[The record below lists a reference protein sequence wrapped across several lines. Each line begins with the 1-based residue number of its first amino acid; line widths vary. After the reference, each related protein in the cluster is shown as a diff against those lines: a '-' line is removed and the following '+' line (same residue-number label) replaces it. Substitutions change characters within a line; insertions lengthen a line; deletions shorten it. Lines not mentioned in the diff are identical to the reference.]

1 MRPKMNARKA
11 FCRGFLHIDGVLLR
25 KEREARTSPF
35 PGRTHPIGSV
45 SIVTLTRACWKRW
58 RFCVVAAHEH
68 ERQLQAPPFPPEIMA
83 HAVWLYVRFN
93 LSLREIE
100 EMLLKRGIDV
110 SYETIRRWVAKFA
123 PQIARNLRR
132 RQAPPGDVW
141 HLDKVVVTI
150 SDSGSGAR
158 LIKRG
163 SFWRKFCNLSAT
175 SVPRTAI
182 CRFENESGACKG
194 FALRAGCNGL

>member
-68 ERQLQAPPFPPEIMA
+68 DRQLQAPPFATRETIA

-93 LSLREIE
+93 LSLREFE
-100 EMLLKRGIDV
+100 EMLINVALMFPTKRSGVGWRNSPRRSPETCAGGRRLRGTFGI
-110 SYETIRRWVAKFA
+110 STKLW
-123 PQIARNLRR
+123 
-132 RQAPPGDVW
+132 
-141 HLDKVVVTI
+141 
-150 SDSGSGAR
+150 
-158 LIKRG
+158 
-163 SFWRKFCNLSAT
+163 
-175 SVPRTAI
+175 
-182 CRFENESGACKG
+182 
-194 FALRAGCNGL
+194 